1 MKVLRFLAVVSAA
14 PLLLAPVRL
23 NDSSPAFFPPAQ
35 SPAPGAYSLPPA
47 TALVTPTVIPVSPS
61 FLPQAATPTSPP
73 LNLPQPVPQAQPPV
87 VIQKI
92 YLPAPT
98 GMSLKHA
105 ALCQRAMVLVQDLA
119 MLSYQQ
125 KQAQGL
131 FGLATVAAANAGQA
145 TAQQWP
151 NLKAFNQASRN
162 LPWVY
167 PHKAELTQAVSAA
180 RSLCHKK

>member
-1 MKVLRFLAVVSAA
+1 MWGLRLLGVMAAA

-23 NDSSPAFFPPAQ
+23 HESSPAFFPPAQ

-47 TALVTPTVIPVSPS
+47 APLVTPTVIPVSPS
-61 FLPQAATPTSPP
+61 FLPQAASPS
-73 LNLPQPVPQAQPPV
+73 LNLPLTPSPTQPPV

-145 TAQQWP
+145 TGQQWP
-151 NLKAFNQASRN
+151 NLNAFNQASRN

-167 PHKAELTQAVSAA
+167 PHKAELTQAVAAA
-180 RSLCHKK
+180 RSLCQKK